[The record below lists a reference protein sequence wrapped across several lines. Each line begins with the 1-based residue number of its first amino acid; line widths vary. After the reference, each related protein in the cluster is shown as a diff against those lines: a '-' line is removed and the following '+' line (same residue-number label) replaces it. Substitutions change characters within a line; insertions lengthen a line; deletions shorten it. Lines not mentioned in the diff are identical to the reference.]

1 MKFKISALTACIL
14 MTSYS
19 LHAQEDK
26 VERLVVS
33 ASGFA
38 QQQTD
43 APASITVIN
52 KEQLEKKP
60 IHDLADAVKG
70 VEGVS
75 VNGNANKQDTLISTL
90 SVKVMTKN

>member
-33 ASGFA
+33 QPQGLHS
-38 QQQTD
+38 
-43 APASITVIN
+43 
-52 KEQLEKKP
+52 
-60 IHDLADAVKG
+60 
-70 VEGVS
+70 
-75 VNGNANKQDTLISTL
+75 NKQMHPLAL
-90 SVKVMTKN
+90 R

>member
-43 APASITVIN
+43 APA
-52 KEQLEKKP
+52 
-60 IHDLADAVKG
+60 
-70 VEGVS
+70 
-75 VNGNANKQDTLISTL
+75 
-90 SVKVMTKN
+90 